1 MMTSSNGHIFRVAGP
16 LWGEFTDRRW
26 IPLTN
31 ANDAGLW
38 CFLWSAPE
46 QRVVQTIKTSV
57 IWDAVAPITTSLQ
70 WRDMSVM
77 AFSISGNSI
86 ICSGYYQRNHLRI
99 ILPVT
104 IWFPSQR
111 ASDAESVSITWRHRV
126 NMMFFSCWIHVYV
139 ISQESFT
146 RITLCCVLLSLDNN
160 RVYRRR

>member
-1 MMTSSNGHIFRVAGP
+1 MDTFSALLALCEGNSPVAG
-16 LWGEFTDRRW
+16 EF
-26 IPLTN
+26 PSQN

-111 ASDAESVSITWRHRV
+111 ASDADNVSITWRHRV

-146 RITLCCVLLSLDNN
+146 LCCVLLSLDNN